1 MAKLQ
6 SERRLPAQD
15 YETIY
20 ILRPTTQ
27 AKEAEAANS
36 RVTEIIERESG
47 KVTKVDVWGK
57 RKLAYPVSKHSRGIF
72 VYTRYLGQGGLVH
85 ELERNLRIMDEVIR
99 YQTIRL
105 GEGPEIEGVEVDTEE
120 LKYVAAEADDG
131 EESMTPE
138 QRLRIPQDGGRRR
151 REEARASSRDEEASA
166 DDSSDDKKDAETV
179 SKDEKKEEAES

>member
-1 MAKLQ
+1 MAIQQ

-27 AKEAEAANS
+27 AKAAEAANS

-57 RKLAYPVSKHSRGIF
+57 RRLAYPIQKHSRGIF

-99 YQTIRL
+99 YQTVRI
-105 GEGPEIEGVEVDTEE
+105 GEGPDIEGVQIDSEE
-120 LKYVAAEADDG
+120 LKYVAAEADEG
-131 EESMTPE
+131 EENLTPE
-138 QRLRIPQDGGRRR
+138 QRLRIPEDGGSRRR
-151 REEARASSRDEEASA
+151 RGEEARASSRDDDDDASD
-166 DDSSDDKKDAETV
+166 DDSNDSDNDDDTNEET
-179 SKDEKKEEAES
+179 ES